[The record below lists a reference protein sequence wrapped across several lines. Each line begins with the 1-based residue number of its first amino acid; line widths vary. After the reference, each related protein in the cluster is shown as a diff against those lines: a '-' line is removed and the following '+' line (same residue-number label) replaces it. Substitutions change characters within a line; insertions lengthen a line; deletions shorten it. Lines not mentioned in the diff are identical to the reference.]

1 VTICRRI
8 IGNYFSVYE
17 AGFSGYWIN
26 RVLKEEGTNKIII
39 NSADI
44 PTKDKEPLR
53 KTDKI
58 DARKLVR
65 ELSNQ

>member
-1 VTICRRI
+1 MDPEHMKLSEYLQKNYPG
-8 IGNYFSVYE
+8 GNYFSVYE
-17 AGFSGYWIN
+17 AGFSGYWID
-26 RVLKEEGTNKIII
+26 RVLKEAGTNKIII

-58 DARKLVR
+58 NR
-65 ELSNQ
+65 